1 MRAEKDT
8 NPWSPSG
15 SLILDPDLW
24 FCWSFY
30 HSRDFLVSLIITY
43 QIKFE
48 SLVLQLVLFFHNI
61 SPVQTL
67 DKFNW
72 SSNRARSEKLL
83 WCWLMQGALP
93 FAFPPAKVAPMDR
106 KLISPNSSFSPGH
119 VGTKCITQQ
128 KYIFVEPLE
137 SKIWTGCVCQ
147 AICLAA

>member
-72 SSNRARSEKLL
+72 SSNRARETTVMLIDARCLAICLCS
-83 WCWLMQGALP
+83 A
-93 FAFPPAKVAPMDR
+93 AKVAPMDR
-106 KLISPNSSFSPGH
+106 KLISPNSTFSPGH
-119 VGTKCITQQ
+119 VRTKCTPQQ
-128 KYIFVEPLE
+128 KYIFVKPME